1 MYSSKDSP
9 QSVYVTPS
17 YTLVVA
23 PESNPIVM
31 ANHGHESKLVAQ
43 VLNNKWVCV
52 PSTPFRQHCVQIS
65 KYQEALNQCKEHF
78 EIEMLFNSI
87 KLNFEN
93 IGELCIGINDKGIN
107 LEKNSFKVEQYLS
120 APNLRCIERIH
131 GKQGLV
137 ALDKL
142 HNDPLLVVPAIF
154 KCLKGKPQDI
164 TGKAYDYDKKWA
176 RVNAENDHKSLR

>member
-1 MYSSKDSP
+1 
-9 QSVYVTPS
+9 
-17 YTLVVA
+17 
-23 PESNPIVM
+23 
-31 ANHGHESKLVAQ
+31 
-43 VLNNKWVCV
+43 
-52 PSTPFRQHCVQIS
+52 
-65 KYQEALNQCKEHF
+65 
-78 EIEMLFNSI
+78 MLFNSF

-93 IGELCIGINDKGIN
+93 IGQLCKGINDKGIN

-142 HNDPLLVVPAIF
+142 HNDPLLVLPAIF

-164 TGKAYDYDKKWA
+164 TDKLLIMTRNKPESMPKMITSHF
-176 RVNAENDHKSLR
+176 VN